1 MHTSKWEGCHFW
13 EATKFFISRN
23 QLSVLPGSLCQLPL
37 EVLLVCNNKLISLP
51 EEIGRIHTLLELD
64 ASCNEISNLPAQIGD
79 LSILR
84 SLMLRQNQLVQLPLE
99 LMQLRLERMDISCNR
114 IVSLPVELR
123 TMTSLVYLD
132 LTNNPLLSPTAS
144 LCTRGRVH
152 VFKFL
157 ELKSLKEDKKRGLL
171 SEDNRRLRHGGMDVP
186 HWELRHKRYTVDS
199 GYSTSDGGLDKKW
212 IRPDSQEEKTEPQ
225 MNGNISGSSTP
236 STISPGESTTMV
248 ETMILEEQFE
258 RKMLDCTVEELKHPY
273 LDQSSE
279 GPTHVH
285 LNGTNTVPTLEE
297 RKPLEHIQT
306 YRCWN
311 EVGAFG
317 GPSVAVGMV
326 ENGPAGGALLVRL
339 CPLQSLLSVGL
350 ARAAGV
356 NHPVWSPV
364 KQTTRWKG
372 RRKESRQ
379 RDSQWEE
386 KGLSRQC
393 ESQWEE
399 IRDCPGNVS
408 CSGRKRDC
416 PSNCP
421 SHDPLETGVLFGA
434 EYSREIVT
442 DGSENRDCGE
452 VQAVERV
459 EARPVQ
465 HLISLRQ
472 VLSATETTRSANATP
487 FRLLPHPTNTTNVS
501 FPPPPSSN
509 FGTEYKEALR
519 QQRSQDVYRPRAS
532 QDTKYHEDSLVNPSD
547 KVNSNNTNSK
557 QSCENGSSTNRR
569 PIQKVTPSRNCSTV
583 TFQTP
588 PVSSPLVNGNKSE
601 AGSPPGGFYIKPSSP
616 TKNAIPGSP
625 KLVTATVGYMPPA
638 NGLGYR
644 SPKLGSNGRSTM
656 SWSRDVA
663 PDKLSFTMRR
673 EFDKA
678 REEAEL
684 IEQLRNPKLTMA
696 RCRRNVD
703 NFLEACRRIGVE
715 ELHHGGTKQGSSLT
729 LTNYTSVD
737 LARLAIA
744 DYNGPVC
751 PQRGPEADAV

>member
-1 MHTSKWEGCHFW
+1 
-13 EATKFFISRN
+13 
-23 QLSVLPGSLCQLPL
+23 
-37 EVLLVCNNKLISLP
+37 
-51 EEIGRIHTLLELD
+51 
-64 ASCNEISNLPAQIGD
+64 
-79 LSILR
+79 
-84 SLMLRQNQLVQLPLE
+84 
-99 LMQLRLERMDISCNR
+99 MQLRLERMDISCNR

-236 STISPGESTTMV
+236 STISPGENATMV

-273 LDQSSE
+273 LDQSNE

-285 LNGTNTVPTLEE
+285 LNGTNTVATLEE

-306 YRCWN
+306 YR
-311 EVGAFG
+311 
-317 GPSVAVGMV
+317 
-326 ENGPAGGALLVRL
+326 
-339 CPLQSLLSVGL
+339 
-350 ARAAGV
+350 
-356 NHPVWSPV
+356 
-364 KQTTRWKG
+364 
-372 RRKESRQ
+372 
-379 RDSQWEE
+379 
-386 KGLSRQC
+386 
-393 ESQWEE
+393 
-399 IRDCPGNVS
+399 
-408 CSGRKRDC
+408 
-416 PSNCP
+416 
-421 SHDPLETGVLFGA
+421 
-434 EYSREIVT
+434 
-442 DGSENRDCGE
+442 
-452 VQAVERV
+452 
-459 EARPVQ
+459 
-465 HLISLRQ
+465 
-472 VLSATETTRSANATP
+472 
-487 FRLLPHPTNTTNVS
+487 
-501 FPPPPSSN
+501 
-509 FGTEYKEALR
+509 EYKEALR
-519 QQRSQDVYRPRAS
+519 QQRSQDVYRPRTS

-547 KVNSNNTNSK
+547 KVNSNNINSK
-557 QSCENGSSTNRR
+557 QSCESGSSTNRR

-601 AGSPPGGFYIKPSSP
+601 AGSPPGGLYIKPSSP
-616 TKNAIPGSP
+616 TKNVIPGSP

-644 SPKLGSNGRSTM
+644 SPKLGSSGRSTM

-684 IEQLRNPKLTMA
+684 IEQLRNHIDTRLKMSLPEDMSPALCDGVVLCHLANHVRPRSVASIHVPSPAVPKLTMA

-715 ELHHGGTKQGSSLT
+715 EVVKPSVACDSPSGALT
-729 LTNYTSVD
+729 
-737 LARLAIA
+737 
-744 DYNGPVC
+744 GPCVLEPTWINLGLRSEYCAGC
-751 PQRGPEADAV
+751 PQHKGMADSSPSQGHNIDKRWRQFSKVMAISEILLLSNNMYHILVKEEPHRFLNVFYGVVTYYDLDCVSIEDICENLSPQYVIEVYRIVTKKNGQAR